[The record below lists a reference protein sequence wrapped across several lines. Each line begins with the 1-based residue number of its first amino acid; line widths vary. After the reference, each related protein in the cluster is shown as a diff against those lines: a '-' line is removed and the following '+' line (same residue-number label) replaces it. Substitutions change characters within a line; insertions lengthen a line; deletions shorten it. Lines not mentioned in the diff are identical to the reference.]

1 MLQKK
6 IYLENTT
13 LLRTKK
19 KQYITFHIYIV
30 TKKQNVM
37 SMNICSSQQIPITP
51 IVSFHSTYHSISK
64 YTYIMICLCFDIL
77 ICCFVHVI
85 IERVR

>member
-6 IYLENTT
+6 NLFGEHNIVTY
-13 LLRTKK
+13 KK
-19 KQYITFHIYIV
+19 KLNITFHIYIV

-37 SMNICSSQQIPITP
+37 SMNVCSLQQIPITP
-51 IVSFHSTYHSISK
+51 IISFCSTYHSISK

-77 ICCFVHVI
+77 ICCFVHIV